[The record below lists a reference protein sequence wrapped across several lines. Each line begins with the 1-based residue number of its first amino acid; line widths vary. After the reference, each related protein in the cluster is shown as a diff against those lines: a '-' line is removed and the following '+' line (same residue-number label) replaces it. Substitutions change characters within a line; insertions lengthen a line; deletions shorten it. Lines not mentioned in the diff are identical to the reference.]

1 MTHEPHS
8 SEKSIS
14 LPTETPQYNPARIEQ
29 QIIDYRK
36 ANNTFQRSI
45 DTRSEDQP
53 YRFYDGPPFITGLPH
68 PGSLLS
74 SIVKD
79 VITRYQTQKG
89 KRIERVRGWD
99 CHGIYIEQKV
109 QEKYGYASNLDIE
122 KKGVGG
128 FIDACQTYTKDISDQ
143 RDWYVDHVGRWVDFK
158 NAYKTM
164 DNSYMESVLRV
175 FKSLREKGLV
185 YKGKRVSLYSTKLNT
200 PISNYEVAMDN
211 SYADI
216 SDPAVTVKFPVVQE
230 KSEEFETTEDG
241 FVKVVTYATKNA
253 DGEYLFVYRK
263 DADYWCCPGGRVRV
277 GETLDGALARIVKKE
292 IGCEV
297 SNSSYVGSYKKIING
312 MPIQMIFYTGDIVGE
327 PALQEPEVHQEL
339 KWVGVVSTDE

>member
-1 MTHEPHS
+1 
-8 SEKSIS
+8 
-14 LPTETPQYNPARIEQ
+14 
-29 QIIDYRK
+29 
-36 ANNTFQRSI
+36 
-45 DTRSEDQP
+45 
-53 YRFYDGPPFITGLPH
+53 
-68 PGSLLS
+68 
-74 SIVKD
+74 
-79 VITRYQTQKG
+79 
-89 KRIERVRGWD
+89 
-99 CHGIYIEQKV
+99 
-109 QEKYGYASNLDIE
+109 
-122 KKGVGG
+122 
-128 FIDACQTYTKDISDQ
+128 
-143 RDWYVDHVGRWVDFK
+143 
-158 NAYKTM
+158 
-164 DNSYMESVLRV
+164 MESVLRV